1 MRNLNFGLLILFLIS
16 AAVFAGCSNGPSTTD
31 PAANS
36 RPGNSNI
43 AANGGPQNS
52 AVSNNSPGTTDAGNN
67 EYPQSVTD
75 EFVAACEGTGA
86 KRDDCEC
93 VFEKVKQEYTFNEF
107 SEIESKINAGEPADE
122 FVRFSEKARAE
133 CLK

>member
-1 MRNLNFGLLILFLIS
+1 MRNLNFGLLILVLIS
-16 AAVFAGCSNGPSTTD
+16 AAVIAGCSNNPNSTD

-52 AVSNNSPGTTDAGNN
+52 AVSNNGPATDAGND

-93 VFEKVKQEYTFNEF
+93 VFEKVKQQYTFDQF